1 MPDARARV
9 VESLYP
15 FESRYCELD
24 SLKLHYV
31 DEGAGAPVVCL
42 HGNSGWSFYYRELIK
57 ALRGSHRVL
66 APDHIGCG
74 LSDKPDDAHYEYRL
88 ERRIDDVEAW
98 LDELDITE
106 NITLVMH
113 DWGGAIGMGYAV
125 RHPERVSRLVV
136 TNTAAFP
143 MPATMTLPWSLW
155 FFRNTRA
162 GGWFVR
168 GLNGFV
174 RGWLMTGCRTRRL
187 EASEKAGYLA
197 PYDSYENRIAVLR
210 FVQDIPL
217 SPDDRSFECLS
228 SVADGLSA
236 LSDRPMLLLWGEKD
250 FVFDHHV
257 LAEWRRRFPAA
268 RVEVFP
274 EAGHLILEDARDE
287 SIALIRDFLAEAEA

>member
-1 MPDARARV
+1 MLDARARV

-15 FESRYCELD
+15 FESRFYDRD

-31 DEGAGAPVVCL
+31 DEGAGDPVVCL

-57 ALRGSHRVL
+57 ALSGSYRVL

-74 LSDKPDDAHYEYRL
+74 LSDKPDDTRYEYRL

-125 RHPERVSRLVV
+125 RHPERISRLVV
-136 TNTAAFP
+136 MNTAAFL
-143 MPATMTLPWSLW
+143 MPKTKALPWSLW
-155 FFRNTRA
+155 FCRNTRA
-162 GGWFVR
+162 GTWFVR

-174 RGWLMTGCRTRRL
+174 RGWLLTGCKTRRL

-217 SPDDRSFECLS
+217 EPDDPSFACLS
-228 SVADGLSA
+228 GVADGLSA
-236 LSDRPMLLLWGEKD
+236 LSDKPMLLLWGEKD
-250 FVFDHHV
+250 FVFDDHV
-257 LAEWRRRFPAA
+257 LAEWTRRFPAA
-268 RVEVFP
+268 LVEVFP
-274 EAGHLILEDARDE
+274 EAGHLVFEDARDE
-287 SIALIRDFLAEAEA
+287 SIALIRKFLTEARA

>member
-1 MPDARARV
+1 V

-15 FESRYCELD
+15 FTSRYFALGD
-24 SLKLHYV
+24 LKLHYV
-31 DEGAGAPVVCL
+31 DEGAGDPVVCL

-57 ALRGSHRVL
+57 DLSRTHRVL

-74 LSDKPDDAHYEYRL
+74 LSDKPDDGGYEYRL
-88 ERRIDDVEAW
+88 ERRVDDVEAW
-98 LDELDITE
+98 LDALDVKR

-143 MPATMTLPWSLW
+143 MPATMALPLSLW
-155 FFRNTRA
+155 FIRNTRA

-174 RGWLMTGCRTRRL
+174 WGWLITGCKTRRL

-217 SPDDRSFECLS
+217 SPDDPSFACLS
-228 SVADGLSA
+228 GVADGLSA
-236 LSDRPMLLLWGEKD
+236 LSDKPMLLLWGEKD
-250 FVFDHHV
+250 FVFGHHV

-274 EAGHLILEDARDE
+274 EAGHLILEDAREE
-287 SIALIRDFLAEAEA
+287 SLALIRDFLAEDEA